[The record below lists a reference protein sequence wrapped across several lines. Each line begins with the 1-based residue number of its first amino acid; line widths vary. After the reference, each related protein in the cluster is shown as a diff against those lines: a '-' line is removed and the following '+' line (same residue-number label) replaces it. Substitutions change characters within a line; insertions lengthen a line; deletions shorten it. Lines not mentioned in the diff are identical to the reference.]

1 MTTPAQIIRQ
11 TFPVGPLQCN
21 CTIIGD
27 PVTRK
32 AFVVDPGG
40 DAQMILAKLQALD
53 LRVVAL
59 IHTHAHLDHVLA
71 SGELKKV
78 TGADIYL
85 HEDDKSLWDNLEM
98 QCRMFGVAYTPV
110 PAPDHWLTDDQ
121 ALPCCDGVALHT
133 PGHSPG
139 SMCFWFEKHNLLIAG
154 DTLFRR
160 SVGRTDLWGGN
171 HQQIEQSIRQRLYV
185 LDESAVVITGHGPET
200 TIGEE
205 IRENS
210 VVRGQAPG

>member
-1 MTTPAQIIRQ
+1 MTSSTRMIRES
-11 TFPVGPLQCN
+11 FPVGPLQCN

-40 DAQMILAKLQALD
+40 DAQMILARLQALD
-53 LRVVAL
+53 LQVVAL
-59 IHTHAHLDHVLA
+59 IHTHAHLDHIMA

-78 TGADIYL
+78 TGAEIYL
-85 HEDDKSLWDNLEM
+85 HEDDKFLWDNLEM
-98 QCRMFGVAYTPV
+98 QCRMFGVPYTPV
-110 PAPDHWLTDDQ
+110 PAPDQWIEHDQ
-121 ALPCCDGVALHT
+121 ELPCCGGVALHT

-139 SMCFWFEKHNLLIAG
+139 STCFWFADEQLLIAG

-160 SVGRTDLWGGN
+160 SIGRTDLWGGD
-171 HQQIEQSIRQRLYV
+171 HRQIEQSIRQRLYV
-185 LDESAVVITGHGPET
+185 LDEDAVVVTGHGPET

-210 VVRGQAPG
+210 IVRG

>member
-1 MTTPAQIIRQ
+1 MTSSTRMIRQ

-21 CTIIGD
+21 CTIVGD

-40 DAQMILAKLQALD
+40 DAQMILARLQALD
-53 LRVVAL
+53 LQLVAL
-59 IHTHAHLDHVLA
+59 VHTHAHLDHIMA
-71 SGELKKV
+71 SGELKEL
-78 TGADIYL
+78 TGAEIYL

-98 QCRMFGVAYTPV
+98 QCRMFGVPYTPV
-110 PAPDHWLTDDQ
+110 PAPDHWIEHGQ
-121 ALPCCDGVALHT
+121 ELPCCSGIAVHT

-139 SMCFWFEKHNLLIAG
+139 STCFWFADEQLLIAG

-160 SVGRTDLWGGN
+160 SIGRTDLWGGD

-185 LDESAVVITGHGPET
+185 LDEEAVVVTGHGPET

-210 VVRGQAPG
+210 IVRG

>member
-1 MTTPAQIIRQ
+1 MTSSTRMIRQ

-21 CTIIGD
+21 CTIVGD

-40 DAQMILAKLQALD
+40 DAQMILARLQALD
-53 LRVVAL
+53 LQLVAL
-59 IHTHAHLDHVLA
+59 VHTHAHLDHIMA
-71 SGELKKV
+71 SGELKEL
-78 TGADIYL
+78 TGAEIYL

-98 QCRMFGVAYTPV
+98 QCRTFGVPYTPV
-110 PAPDHWLTDDQ
+110 PAPDHWIEHGQ
-121 ALPCCDGVALHT
+121 ELPCCNGVAVHT

-139 SMCFWFEKHNLLIAG
+139 STCFWFADEQILIAG

-160 SVGRTDLWGGN
+160 SIGRTDLWGGD

-185 LDESAVVITGHGPET
+185 LDEDAVVVTGHGPET

-210 VVRGQAPG
+210 IVRG

>member
-1 MTTPAQIIRQ
+1 MTTSTRMIRQ

-40 DAQMILAKLQALD
+40 DAQMILARLQQLD
-53 LRVVAL
+53 LQLVAL
-59 IHTHAHLDHVLA
+59 VHTHAHLDHIMA
-71 SGELKKV
+71 SGELKEL
-78 TGADIYL
+78 TGAEIYL
-85 HEDDKSLWDNLEM
+85 HEDDKFLWDNLEM
-98 QCRMFGVAYTPV
+98 QCRMFGVPYTPV
-110 PAPDHWLTDDQ
+110 PAPDHWIQHDQ
-121 ALPCCDGVALHT
+121 ELPCCGGVAIHT

-139 SMCFWFEKHNLLIAG
+139 STCFWFAEEQLLIAG

-160 SVGRTDLWGGN
+160 SIGRTDLWGGD

-185 LDESAVVITGHGPET
+185 LNEDAMVVTGHGPET

-210 VVRGQAPG
+210 IVRG